1 MVRNKM
7 RKFAFICTLTMIS
20 NIGFS
25 APQLIIFTDKS
36 ESTIG
41 RPIRADLYGISLNEK
56 ISDIKL
62 NQLSENFGI
71 VTDYVINETSDE
83 RWPNKTVQILK
94 LKLYPRKV
102 GTVIIPRISSNN
114 THSTEKALTIIKGE
128 MDLPELS
135 LSRSNPY
142 ERQQI
147 IAQFSLKS
155 NNPTSRLS
163 INEDMKIQGFDSQLL
178 PFKRTKLKEGIYLI
192 QIGIALSALRNGQL
206 TLELPHLEYSVS
218 GVSRKQFYFP
228 KRKIDIKRLPL
239 YLPPTI
245 PVGIVKI
252 QSKLPSTRLLK
263 SDSIYYWN
271 IELSG
276 ALNNTY
282 QLPAILRQIKSNNH
296 IKFLPADSRRSN
308 ITSTNNLTSIAHHSI
323 PFKVLNSSF
332 LKLPDIKLQYFDPV
346 SGKIEDVFY
355 ISDYILVLSI
365 FWRSVFGAFMIL
377 ILVYITKLISKK
389 WQRFKFS
396 KYKREQA
403 LKLLKEENNIIRLR
417 ESIRLFSESE
427 FWPKNLTISDWG
439 KFWSGKYQT
448 NNDFEEFIKKL
459 TLCFYNTRN
468 DHYSKKLNSEFI
480 SLIENRK
487 TL

>member
-1 MVRNKM
+1 
-7 RKFAFICTLTMIS
+7 
-20 NIGFS
+20 
-25 APQLIIFTDKS
+25 
-36 ESTIG
+36 
-41 RPIRADLYGISLNEK
+41 
-56 ISDIKL
+56 
-62 NQLSENFGI
+62 
-71 VTDYVINETSDE
+71 
-83 RWPNKTVQILK
+83 
-94 LKLYPRKV
+94 
-102 GTVIIPRISSNN
+102 
-114 THSTEKALTIIKGE
+114 
-128 MDLPELS
+128 
-135 LSRSNPY
+135 
-142 ERQQI
+142 
-147 IAQFSLKS
+147 
-155 NNPTSRLS
+155 
-163 INEDMKIQGFDSQLL
+163 
-178 PFKRTKLKEGIYLI
+178 
-192 QIGIALSALRNGQL
+192 
-206 TLELPHLEYSVS
+206 
-218 GVSRKQFYFP
+218 
-228 KRKIDIKRLPL
+228 
-239 YLPPTI
+239 
-245 PVGIVKI
+245 
-252 QSKLPSTRLLK
+252 
-263 SDSIYYWN
+263 
-271 IELSG
+271 
-276 ALNNTY
+276 
-282 QLPAILRQIKSNNH
+282 
-296 IKFLPADSRRSN
+296 
-308 ITSTNNLTSIAHHSI
+308 
-323 PFKVLNSSF
+323 
-332 LKLPDIKLQYFDPV
+332 KLQYFDPV